1 VISFLA
7 LLMRR
12 NDFRPSYLVACK
24 PVVVRSWEGWY
35 AQHDTND
42 TKRRKPMIKLSH
54 LMLLLTLYG
63 FSELAVATQSC
74 QSESEVPASTPTSQF
89 IDHGDGS
96 MTDSKTGLMWAK
108 CSEGLSGSDCATGG
122 ATTPTWQV
130 ALDLANASFLAG
142 YSDWRLPNVNE
153 LHSIV
158 EVQCYDPSINL
169 SVFPNTPVSNY
180 WSSSPYAADLN
191 ASWEV
196 IFSRGDSYSHLRNTG
211 GHVRLVRGGE

>member
-1 VISFLA
+1 
-7 LLMRR
+7 
-12 NDFRPSYLVACK
+12 
-24 PVVVRSWEGWY
+24 
-35 AQHDTND
+35 
-42 TKRRKPMIKLSH
+42 MIKLFN
-54 LMLLLTLYG
+54 LMLLLTLSG
-63 FSELAVATQSC
+63 FSAIVAVAQTC
-74 QSESEVPASTPTSQF
+74 ISESEVPASTPTTQF

-96 MTDSKTGLMWAK
+96 VTDSKTGLMWAK

-130 ALDLANASFLAG
+130 ALDLANTSFLAD

-153 LHSIV
+153 LRSIV

-196 IFSRGDSYSHLRNTG
+196 IFSRGDSNSHLRNNS